1 MTEKH
6 YDLHKLLEEIKS
18 TEGLPEKLS
27 TEAQLWDEI
36 MKKETFL
43 MPEQLFPLIKEIH
56 GKVYEKGTKISP
68 LATEF
73 SVQRSDTKEI
83 TSIRADITVLVDKT
97 DIYHFECEI
106 ENDGT
111 MVMRMFEYD
120 VHIALSYSEI
130 ADEEEIANGKQSM
143 GKIMKLKFP
152 YSAVLYLQDN
162 GNIPEELKCRIEFQD
177 GGSYEYKIPVL
188 KVQSYTL
195 EEIKEKHLCVLIPF
209 LPLRFRKKMPPARKN
224 CSVTKEELTSFY
236 AEIIL
241 LLEEEVAAGY
251 LSEMNRNAIISLLN
265 KSLIRVFYKN
275 EKLLKEVVGMTE
287 PILELEFEKYE
298 KIINEKIKTLD
309 EMKREISG
317 KDKELSERGKELLE
331 KDKELSERGKE
342 LLEKDKELSE
352 RGKELLEKDKEL
364 SERGKELLEKDK
376 ELSERVR
383 ELLEKDKELSERV
396 RELLEKDKE
405 LSERSSELREKD
417 AEIAELRKKLEEA
430 ERKLEL

>member
-18 TEGLPEKLS
+18 TEGLPENIS

-56 GKVYEKGTKISP
+56 GKVYPKDTEISP

-83 TSIRADITVLVDKT
+83 TSIRADITVLVNKS

-120 VHIALSYSEI
+120 VHIALSYSQVE
-130 ADEEEIANGKQSM
+130 DDKTETGQSS
-143 GKIMKLKFP
+143 GRVMKLKFP

-162 GNIPEELKCRIEFQD
+162 GNTPNELKCQILFQD
-177 GGSYEYKIPVL
+177 GGRYEYKIPVL

-195 EEIKEKHLCVLIPF
+195 DDIRERHLCVLIPF
-209 LPLRFRKKMPPARKN
+209 LPLRFRKRMPPAKKN

-236 AEIIL
+236 EEIIL
-241 LLEEEVAAGY
+241 LLKEEVAAGY
-251 LSEMNRNAIISLLN
+251 LSKRNQKAIISLLN

-275 EKLLKEVVGMTE
+275 EKLLKEVIGMTE

-298 KIINEKIKTLD
+298 KIIDEKLKKLVMLEQEMREKD
-309 EMKREISG
+309 E
-317 KDKELSERGKELLE
+317 ELSERNKQLTEKDEELSERTRELTEKDEELSEKTRELTEKDEELSEKTRELTE
-331 KDKELSERGKE
+331 KDKELSERTRE
-342 LLEKDKELSE
+342 LTEMDKQLSVRDKELHE
-352 RGKELLEKDKEL
+352 KE
-364 SERGKELLEKDK
+364 
-376 ELSERVR
+376 
-383 ELLEKDKELSERV
+383 
-396 RELLEKDKE
+396 
-405 LSERSSELREKD
+405 
-417 AEIAELRKKLEEA
+417 AEIAELRRKLAEA
-430 ERKLEL
+430 EKYNNG

>member
-18 TEGLPEKLS
+18 TEGLPENIS

-56 GKVYEKGTKISP
+56 GKVYPKDTEISP

-83 TSIRADITVLVDKT
+83 TSIRADITVLVNKS

-120 VHIALSYSEI
+120 VHIALSYSQVE
-130 ADEEEIANGKQSM
+130 DDKTETGQSS
-143 GKIMKLKFP
+143 GRVMKLKFP

-162 GNIPEELKCRIEFQD
+162 GNTPNELKCQILFQD

-195 EEIKEKHLCVLIPF
+195 DDIRERHLCVLIPF
-209 LPLRFRKKMPPARKN
+209 LPLRFRKRMPPAKKN

-236 AEIIL
+236 EEIIL
-241 LLEEEVAAGY
+241 LLKEEVAAGY
-251 LSEMNRNAIISLLN
+251 LSKRNQKAIISLLN

-275 EKLLKEVVGMTE
+275 EKLLKEVIGMAE

-298 KIINEKIKTLD
+298 KIIDEKLKKLVMLEQEMHEKD
-309 EMKREISG
+309 E
-317 KDKELSERGKELLE
+317 ELSERNKQLTEKDEELSE
-331 KDKELSERGKE
+331 KTRELTEKDEELNEKTRELTEMDKQLSVRDKELHEKE
-342 LLEKDKELSE
+342 
-352 RGKELLEKDKEL
+352 
-364 SERGKELLEKDK
+364 
-376 ELSERVR
+376 
-383 ELLEKDKELSERV
+383 
-396 RELLEKDKE
+396 
-405 LSERSSELREKD
+405 
-417 AEIAELRKKLEEA
+417 AEIAELRRKLAEA
-430 ERKLEL
+430 EKYNNG

>member
-18 TEGLPEKLS
+18 TEGLPENIS

-56 GKVYEKGTKISP
+56 GKVYPKDTEISP

-83 TSIRADITVLVDKT
+83 TSIRADITVLVNKS

-120 VHIALSYSEI
+120 VHIALSYSQVE
-130 ADEEEIANGKQSM
+130 DDKTETGQSS
-143 GKIMKLKFP
+143 GRVMKLKFP

-162 GNIPEELKCRIEFQD
+162 GNTPNELKCQILFQD
-177 GGSYEYKIPVL
+177 GGRYEYKIPVL

-195 EEIKEKHLCVLIPF
+195 DDIRERHLCVLIPF
-209 LPLRFRKKMPPARKN
+209 LPLRFRKRMPPAKKN

-236 AEIIL
+236 EEIIL
-241 LLEEEVAAGY
+241 LLKEEVAAGY
-251 LSEMNRNAIISLLN
+251 LSKRNQKAIISLLN

-275 EKLLKEVVGMTE
+275 EKLLKEVIGMTE

-298 KIINEKIKTLD
+298 KIIDEKLKKLVMLEQEMREKD
-309 EMKREISG
+309 E
-317 KDKELSERGKELLE
+317 ELSERNKQLTEKDEELSERNRELTEKDEELSEKTRELTEKDEELSEKTRELTE
-331 KDKELSERGKE
+331 KDKELSERTRE
-342 LLEKDKELSE
+342 LTEMDKQLSVRDKELHE
-352 RGKELLEKDKEL
+352 KE
-364 SERGKELLEKDK
+364 
-376 ELSERVR
+376 
-383 ELLEKDKELSERV
+383 
-396 RELLEKDKE
+396 
-405 LSERSSELREKD
+405 
-417 AEIAELRKKLEEA
+417 AEIAELRRKLAEA
-430 ERKLEL
+430 EKYNNG